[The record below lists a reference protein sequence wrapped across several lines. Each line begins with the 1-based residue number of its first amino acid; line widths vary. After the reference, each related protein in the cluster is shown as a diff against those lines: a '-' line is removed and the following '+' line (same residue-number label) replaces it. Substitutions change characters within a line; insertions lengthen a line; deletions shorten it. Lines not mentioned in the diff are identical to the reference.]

1 MGVGGGV
8 IHVVYLPVYP
18 PAYLSVS
25 DRKGSEKRF
34 SHYTRTRDSAL
45 CVFWPCLPSWTF
57 VETVSCI
64 KASPSSLK
72 PIASRLT
79 PHQLITHFSPFYSVF
94 LEFLQ
99 SPLTF
104 LPNYPNPSP
113 NFTSESIIFL
123 PINPKILSLSP
134 RPHNATTSLK
144 FPRCFLLLFLV
155 ILCVESVHE
164 RWRVRWWR
172 YGGRQ

>member
-1 MGVGGGV
+1 MKKREGGIWVGVGGGV

-72 PIASRLT
+72 PQAYRLT
-79 PHQLITHFSPFYSVF
+79 PHASSAHHPLQSVLFCFSRIPTIPTHFS
-94 LEFLQ
+94 
-99 SPLTF
+99 TK
-104 LPNYPNPSP
+104 LP
-113 NFTSESIIFL
+113 
-123 PINPKILSLSP
+123 
-134 RPHNATTSLK
+134 
-144 FPRCFLLLFLV
+144 
-155 ILCVESVHE
+155 
-164 RWRVRWWR
+164 
-172 YGGRQ
+172 